1 MMNVLMTGASGAIG
15 KELARGLARQGHTLL
30 CVSRDESAASELL
43 KSLSIE
49 SNQRHQMII
58 ADINKCSCREKIQRE
73 IEFTPVDMLINL
85 AGINQ
90 FCSFKEQT
98 DAQIEQIIQTNL
110 VSSMLLTK
118 QLLTYLN
125 PNRKAVIINVGST
138 LGAIGHPGY
147 AVYCASKFALRGFSE
162 ALERELSDS
171 AIEVKYFAPRTTE
184 STINSHAAMAM
195 NKAMGNKV
203 DSVEYVVEQFI
214 SFIKSND
221 KQRYLGWPEKLFVKV
236 NALLPSLV
244 SIVLKSKLPQ
254 IKGFFNKA
262 QARS

>member
-1 MMNVLMTGASGAIG
+1 MMNILMTGASGAIG
-15 KELARGLARQGHTLL
+15 KKLAKALASQGHTLL
-30 CVSRDESAASELL
+30 FISRDGFAASELL
-43 KSLSIE
+43 KSLSIQN
-49 SNQRHQMII
+49 NQHHQMII
-58 ADINKCSCREKIQRE
+58 ADINECSCREKIQRE
-73 IEFTPVDMLINL
+73 IEFTSVDMLINL
-85 AGINQ
+85 AGVNQ

-98 DAQIEQIIQTNL
+98 DAQIEQIIHTNL

-118 QLLTYLN
+118 QLLTHLN

-138 LGAIGHPGY
+138 LGGIGHPGY

-162 ALERELSDS
+162 ALGRELSDS

-184 STINSHAAMAM
+184 STINSQAAMAM

-244 SIVLKSKLPQ
+244 SIVLKNKLPQ
-254 IKGFFNKA
+254 IKGYFNEA
-262 QARS
+262 QTRS